1 MKISHVTI
9 ALLALC
15 LAGFIQP
22 VLVATGSDGYQSVG
36 GDFGRTWLSSSGTSG
51 TQSAAAGTAPAGGK
65 SSSLW
70 GWGVVPKG
78 KVLTGGK
85 LVDQENTTGL
95 TSTDWLQN
103 RTLENTTSNATNSN
117 ATNKTAGAVKPH
129 PFVISKTLGPVHQV
143 DSSWNQ
149 TSDLDPQ
156 ADASGLIH
164 GMPAETYDA
173 IGPALDYL

>member
-1 MKISHVTI
+1 MKIAYLVIT
-9 ALLALC
+9 LLALY

-22 VLVATGSDGYQSVG
+22 VLMGSGSDGFQSVG
-36 GDFGRTWLSSSGTSG
+36 GDFGRTWLSSSGSQASG
-51 TQSAAAGTAPAGGK
+51 TAAPAGNN
-65 SSSLW
+65 SNLW

-103 RTLENTTSNATNSN
+103 KTVENSTSNSTNQ
-117 ATNKTAGAVKPH
+117 TAAVKPH

-173 IGPALDYL
+173 IGPALDYF